1 MRTTEE
7 NEPSRVAKLSAHLQ
21 AGASIEAGDDQRI
34 DFAAPARGGAAQACG
49 VGPKRPVLE
58 QLRGLGADQL
68 AHLVAALGAVGD
80 TRVTALIDAAV
91 ESAGDKVPATG
102 EDAEPYM
109 VGSGPA
115 MRRAFETIRKFARC
129 DAPVL
134 ITGESGTGKE
144 LAARAVHER
153 SAFSKGPF
161 CAINCAA
168 LPPTL
173 IAAELF
179 GYEKGAFTGATQR
192 RIGRL
197 EAADGGT
204 IFLDEIGDLP
214 LEQQSHLLRF
224 LQERTIDRIGGTR
237 PITVNARVIAATN
250 VDLRGGVRAKRF
262 REDLF
267 YRLNVLAL
275 HLPPLRERGQD
286 IELLATFF
294 LRKFADDLG
303 RVVTG
308 LSDDA
313 WALIRTHC
321 WPGNVR
327 ELISCLRR
335 AVIMAEQPW
344 ITALDLGV
352 EASLG
357 LAHDDKLHDKLPAA
371 APMPQRRTI
380 DETALRQALD
390 AAVGNVTE
398 VARNLAVS
406 RMTVYRLMRRF
417 GVQ

>member
-1 MRTTEE
+1 LGGGKGG
-7 NEPSRVAKLSAHLQ
+7 SDIAV
-21 AGASIEAGDDQRI
+21 
-34 DFAAPARGGAAQACG
+34 PARTGAQQVLGLGA
-49 VGPKRPVLE
+49 KRPLVE
-58 QLRGLGADQL
+58 QLRRLGADRL
-68 AHLVAALGAVGD
+68 AHLVAALNDIGD
-80 TRVTALIDAAV
+80 VRITRLIDATLAD
-91 ESAGDKVPATG
+91 AGKVAPAAAT
-102 EDAEPYM
+102 EAEPYM
-109 VGSGPA
+109 VGSSPA
-115 MRRAFETIRKFARC
+115 MLRVFETIRKFAGS

-153 SAFSKGPF
+153 SAYGKGPF
-161 CAINCAA
+161 VAINCAA

-179 GYEKGAFTGATQR
+179 GYEKGAFTGAVQR

-224 LQERTIDRIGGTR
+224 LQERTIDRIGGGH
-237 PITVNARVIAATN
+237 PITVNARVIVATN
-250 VDLRGGVRAKRF
+250 VDLRGAVRAKRF

-286 IELLATFF
+286 IELMATFF
-294 LRKFADDLG
+294 LRKFASDLG
-303 RVVTG
+303 RDVSG

-313 WALIRTHC
+313 WRLIRTHG

-335 AVIMAEQPW
+335 AVVMAEKPW
-344 ITALDLGV
+344 VTAQDLGV
-352 EASLG
+352 EMSLG
-357 LAHDDKLHDKLPAA
+357 GVDDGAA
-371 APMPQRRTI
+371 APAPLRPTI
-380 DETALRQALD
+380 DEAALRQALV
-390 AAVGNVTE
+390 ARGGNVTE
-398 VARNLAVS
+398 AARDLAVS
-406 RMTVYRLMRRF
+406 RMTVYRLIRRF
-417 GVQ
+417 GIQ

>member
-1 MRTTEE
+1 
-7 NEPSRVAKLSAHLQ
+7 VGKLSAHFL
-21 AGASIEAGDDQRI
+21 AGGSIGAGSTGSKDI
-34 DFAAPARGGAAQACG
+34 AVPAHVGAAPVSGFGA
-49 VGPKRPVLE
+49 KRPLAE

-68 AHLVAALGAVGD
+68 AQLVASLESIGDARVSSTIERALRNAGN
-80 TRVTALIDAAV
+80 IAADGGV
-91 ESAGDKVPATG
+91 VAQG
-102 EDAEPYM
+102 EPYM
-109 VGSGPA
+109 VGSSLA
-115 MRRAFETIRKFARC
+115 MLRVFETIRKFAGS

-134 ITGESGTGKE
+134 VTGESGTGKE

-153 SAFSKGPF
+153 SAYGKGPF
-161 CAINCAA
+161 VAINCAA

-173 IAAELF
+173 IASELF

-214 LEQQSHLLRF
+214 IEQQSHLLRF

-237 PITVNARVIAATN
+237 PITVKARVVVATN
-250 VDLRGGVRAKRF
+250 VDLRRAVRAKRF

-286 IELLATFF
+286 IDLMATYF
-294 LRKFADDLG
+294 LRKFAGDLG
-303 RVVTG
+303 RLVTG
-308 LSDDA
+308 FSDEA
-313 WALIRTHC
+313 WSVIRTHR

-335 AVIMAEQPW
+335 AVVMAERPL
-344 ITALDLGV
+344 ITPQDMGV

-357 LAHDDKLHDKLPAA
+357 LHDIHDHGMEPAV
-371 APMPQRRTI
+371 APAPHRRTI
-380 DETALRQALD
+380 DETTLRQALD
-390 AAVGNVTE
+390 ASSGNVTDA
-398 VARNLAVS
+398 ARSLAVS
-406 RMTVYRLMRRF
+406 RMTVYRTMRRL
-417 GVQ
+417 GIQ